1 MILES
6 LDAPQVLREDVK
18 NLRVVSCCFCSSR
31 QSQPTLLRCSWSCA
45 VGKRM
50 VLQQLGGCR
59 FDTERVWAIAES
71 PKKGAA
77 PKSRDFRGRGHTWPD
92 PWIVDLLT
100 MITSLRVYIFS
111 ISCGNP
117 RKKRISFEG
126 DPKQIQVLA
135 QGQLHQRSLGATDAH
150 WLFLNESKWK
160 AKEAV
165 VVPGTNG
172 IEWVDSTL
180 TKMHSFFSVSLSCGG
195 SGTTIVPMVLQD
207 PGSCSNCHTEW
218 NFYHCLPGLQSTIN
232 MSEKWPKNKDTIR
245 YVYNQVWPSGL
256 ERALILTRKK
266 RLCSCIGLFLLTQKS
281 TSIRSSGSAAWPGV
295 QWLTQSKTLIC
306 FHSGNKKQ

>member
-1 MILES
+1 MISKHNLQHTSRSSFHSSIETIWFDPIKYWSYSFEGPAKRLYFISAMILES

-31 QSQPTLLRCSWSCA
+31 QSQPTLFRCSWSCA

-100 MITSLRVYIFS
+100 MITSLRFIFFPWVAES
-111 ISCGNP
+111 TE
-117 RKKRISFEG
+117 KRISFEG

-180 TKMHSFFSVSLSCGG
+180 TKMHSFFRSASAVVAVVQPLFQWSCKTRAVAVIVTP
-195 SGTTIVPMVLQD
+195 SGTFTIA
-207 PGSCSNCHTEW
+207 
-218 NFYHCLPGLQSTIN
+218 Y
-232 MSEKWPKNKDTIR
+232 
-245 YVYNQVWPSGL
+245 
-256 ERALILTRKK
+256 RAYKA
-266 RLCSCIGLFLLTQKS
+266 Q
-281 TSIRSSGSAAWPGV
+281 
-295 QWLTQSKTLIC
+295 
-306 FHSGNKKQ
+306 